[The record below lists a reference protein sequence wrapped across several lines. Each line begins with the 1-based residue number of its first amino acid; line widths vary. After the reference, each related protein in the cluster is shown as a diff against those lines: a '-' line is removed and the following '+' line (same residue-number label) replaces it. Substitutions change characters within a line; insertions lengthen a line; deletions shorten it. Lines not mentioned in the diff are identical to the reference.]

1 MVATLSFQSAEQ
13 RRYVW
18 LAFLSL
24 IPNALIA
31 CVVTYFGDPQ
41 DRVFTFVAVM
51 VCIWLLEAAFWLRNV
66 IWSWLVFKLYGERSQ
81 SDALLA
87 YLKANKFPRPV
98 GHYSTA
104 EDYFL
109 EIANDTAAPVEVRM
123 KALALAVR
131 RRSYGEM
138 GKVTLSIQNA
148 IAAEHAVRRYAQTFG
163 SG

>member
-1 MVATLSFQSAEQ
+1 MANTLSFHSAEQ
-13 RRYVW
+13 RQYVW
-18 LAFLSL
+18 LALLSI

-31 CVVTYFGDPQ
+31 GAVTYFGDPY
-41 DRVFTFVAVM
+41 DRVFTFFAVL
-51 VCIWLLEAAFWLRNV
+51 VCIWLLEAALWLRNV
-66 IWSWLVFKLYGERSQ
+66 IWSWVVFKLRGERAQ

-87 YLKANKFPRPV
+87 YLTTNEFPRPI

-109 EIANDTAAPVEVRM
+109 QIANDTAAPVDVRM

-138 GKVTLSIQNA
+138 GKVTLAIQNA
-148 IAAEHAVRRYAQTFG
+148 IATEHAVRRYAETFG
-163 SG
+163 PG